1 MNSDQPKPNTVDDLL
16 EVFLARTDMIEC
28 AFNAMW
34 RRHPDRAHI
43 RDEVSSAMRT
53 AAAEDQ
59 ESTASEAVVRNRRM
73 LREQSY
79 VRLFANDPGAASGDP
94 SGDDYSVKGAV
105 MGLQA
110 SMQTVEASLNWLW
123 GVNQPLARNAM
134 KAFVRMDVGAANEN
148 ALTISA
154 PDAVLDQMRQARHQT
169 FAVIFTPRVAPKM
182 CGTQIGFDASWP
194 WDTRQS

>member
-1 MNSDQPKPNTVDDLL
+1 MDSNQPKPSTVDDLL

-43 RDEVSSAMRT
+43 REEVSSAMRT
-53 AAAEDQ
+53 AAADDQ
-59 ESTASEAVVRNRRM
+59 ESTASEPVLRNRRM

-94 SGDDYSVKGAV
+94 SGEDYSVKGAV
-105 MGLQA
+105 MALRA
-110 SMQTVEASLNWLW
+110 SLQTVEASLNWLW

-134 KAFVRMDVGAANEN
+134 KAFVQLDVEAANGN

-154 PDAVLDQMRQARHQT
+154 PDAVLERMHDSRKET
-169 FAVIFTPRVAPKM
+169 FAAIFTPRLHPTL
-182 CGTQIGFDASWP
+182 GLE
-194 WDTRQS
+194 